1 MTGSTL
7 QPSLRRHSPQADPPS
22 MPPLTRARPGH
33 HRESSAV
40 IDHISR
46 EVRDL
51 EESARFYD
59 AVFYA
64 LGARRMPADAL
75 SVAWGVDEP
84 VLKITAGRPD
94 AGHVALKEAGKA
106 AVVAAWEAGRRAGGR
121 DDGAPAARP
130 DEGIRASRAC
140 LRDPDGAR
148 VELVSR

>member
-1 MTGSTL
+1 M
-7 QPSLRRHSPQADPPS
+7 
-22 MPPLTRARPGH
+22 
-33 HRESSAV
+33 

-64 LGARRMPADAL
+64 LGARRMPANQGAI
-75 SVAWGVDEP
+75 AWGVNEP
-84 VLKITAGRPD
+84 VLMIRAGDPADAHLALRAAGR
-94 AGHVALKEAGKA
+94 A
-106 AVVAAWEAGRRAGGR
+106 AVVAAWEAGCQAGGA
-121 DDGAPAARP
+121 DDGAPAPRP
-130 DEGIRASRAC
+130 EEGIRAYRAC

>member
-1 MTGSTL
+1 M
-7 QPSLRRHSPQADPPS
+7 
-22 MPPLTRARPGH
+22 
-33 HRESSAV
+33 

-64 LGARRMPADAL
+64 LGARRMRTHAGA
-75 SVAWGVDEP
+75 VAWGVDEP
-84 VLKITAGRPD
+84 ILVIRAGEP
-94 AGHVALKEAGKA
+94 AGGHVALRAAGKA
-106 AVVAAWEAGRRAGGR
+106 AVDAAWEAGRGAGGS
-121 DDGAPAARP
+121 DDCAPAPRP
-130 DEGIRASRAC
+130 DEGIRAYRAC